1 MSTRIVLPLSCIEET
16 MAIIIVS
23 GGGQGDGMFRHFRP
37 LYKGTLTANVNF
49 ESRARESA
57 SRRRAGRPNRVWIP
71 TITINKELIMPKT
84 TPEQNK
90 ALVRRY
96 PESGS
101 ADFPVMLSLHRSGST
116 EVEI

>member
-1 MSTRIVLPLSCIEET
+1 
-16 MAIIIVS
+16 
-23 GGGQGDGMFRHFRP
+23 
-37 LYKGTLTANVNF
+37 
-49 ESRARESA
+49 
-57 SRRRAGRPNRVWIP
+57 
-71 TITINKELIMPKT
+71 MPKT